1 MSFIA
6 LGNVNISNMMLGDA
20 QVSAVWL
27 GNIRIWPTDIREW
40 DDRLLGERGF
50 GFRGV
55 VGGDSSSEEKV
66 IQIDRYINSL
76 PVRTDVGSIKNEQDT
91 DILYEAPNNLTKEIG
106 IGRDHRETNEER
118 DTTFVNLDYKSDD
131 TSTTIDYESLQN
143 RPDDPLLGIATD

>member
-6 LGNVNISNMMLGDA
+6 LGNANISNMILGNA

-27 GNIRIWPTDIREW
+27 GNILIWPTNIREW

-91 DILYEAPNNLTKEIG
+91 DILYEGPNKLTKEIG

-118 DTTFVNLDYKSDD
+118 DATFIDVNGN
-131 TSTTIDYESLQN
+131 TIDYESLQN
-143 RPDDPLLGIATD
+143 RPDDPLLGIAID